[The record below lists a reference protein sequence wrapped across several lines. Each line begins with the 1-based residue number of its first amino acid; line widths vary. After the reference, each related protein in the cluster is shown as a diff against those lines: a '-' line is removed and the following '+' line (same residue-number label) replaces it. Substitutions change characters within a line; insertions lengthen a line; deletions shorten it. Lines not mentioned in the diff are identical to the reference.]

1 MLMRMM
7 MMMMMMT
14 TAGGSADHCGLKSGD
29 ELVAVNGAPLAD
41 HYLESV
47 VAVIDQVI
55 HQGPLEFS
63 VRRYHA
69 PPVQKPRPQSAEK
82 TPPPLPDAPPPSLP
96 TAPPPRFPVGE
107 AFTVEGD
114 DWTFID
120 DEFSRDLDNI
130 LEEDPESGAETGY
143 VSGDAGYS
151 RGDDDDATMRTASL
165 RKRKE
170 LLGLVP
176 DTSEERPS
184 AAEGNLP
191 DCRTSKCKIQH
202 KCK

>member
-1 MLMRMM
+1 VLSVG
-7 MMMMMMT
+7 T
-14 TAGGSADHCGLKSGD
+14 VHFFVSVAGGPADHCGLKSGD
-29 ELVAVNGAPLAD
+29 ELVAVNGAPLSD

-69 PPVQKPRPQSAEK
+69 PPTAKPRLPSTKK
-82 TPPPLPDAPPPSLP
+82 TPPPLPDAPPPPLP
-96 TAPPPRFPVGE
+96 TAQPPRFPVGE
-107 AFTVEGD
+107 AFTVEGGD

-151 RGDDDDATMRTASL
+151 KGVGNSSDDDVTMRTASL
-165 RKRKE
+165 RKRNE
-170 LLGLVP
+170 LRRLVP
-176 DTSEERPS
+176 DASEERR
-184 AAEGNLP
+184 AADEGNLP
-191 DCRTSKCKIQH
+191 DCDYFWFLLN
-202 KCK
+202 

>member
-1 MLMRMM
+1 M
-7 MMMMMMT
+7 
-14 TAGGSADHCGLKSGD
+14 
-29 ELVAVNGAPLAD
+29 EVNGAPLSD

-69 PPVQKPRPQSAEK
+69 PPTQKPRLPSAEK
-82 TPPPLPDAPPPSLP
+82 TPPPLPDAPPPPLP
-96 TAPPPRFPVGE
+96 AAQPPQFPVE
-107 AFTVEGD
+107 DAFIVEGGD

-120 DEFSRDLDNI
+120 DEFSKDLDNI

-151 RGDDDDATMRTASL
+151 RGVGSLSDDDASVRAASL
-165 RKRKE
+165 KRRNDV
-170 LLGLVP
+170 LGLSADVS
-176 DTSEERPS
+176 DVSEEHR
-184 AAEGNLP
+184 AVVEGN
-191 DCRTSKCKIQH
+191 
-202 KCK
+202 